1 MFGLRDRRRFASSA
15 PLSPQAPQASTM
27 QVSALED
34 QPMEDAEEGAE
45 GGGTDLSSH
54 QAVSGGK

>member
-1 MFGLRDRRRFASSA
+1 
-15 PLSPQAPQASTM
+15 M
-27 QVSALED
+27 QVSASED

-45 GGGTDLSSH
+45 GGGTDLSPH